1 MKKLLLLLMTLC
13 LYISIS
19 VGFAAEYPQE
29 NYEMYYEGNRNY
41 PIAFVQWGNGY
52 VLDGYSLRLKGSEA
66 NELAVDIHEVDLATN
81 RMKPNPM
88 HVYAKFDQDRA
99 SFVIGFMDSPNAKPQ
114 QLLSFDESYLNK
126 GTSETALLFPA
137 GRALWEMYTGTPLY
151 KQYPMLKPIGESGA
165 PCMIRVNENT
175 RYARL
180 DYDRAQVQMEK
191 TSGLEEY
198 YITFKPNHFV
208 ISSISAED
216 PQIEARLR
224 REELNKVMYYEA
236 NPRVRLVANYM
247 GIVR

>member
-1 MKKLLLLLMTLC
+1 MKKLLLLLMSLC
-13 LYISIS
+13 LCVSVS
-19 VGFAAEYPQE
+19 VGFAAE
-29 NYEMYYEGNRNY
+29 NYEMYYGGNRSY

-52 VLDGYSLRLKGSEA
+52 VLDGYSLRHKGIDS
-66 NELAVDIHEVDLATN
+66 NELTVDIHEVDLATN

-88 HVYAKFDQDRA
+88 HVYAKYDKERA
-99 SFVIGFMDSPNAKPQ
+99 SFVIGFMDSPDGKPE
-114 QLLSFDESYLNK
+114 QLLSFDASYLDK

-165 PCMIRVNENT
+165 PCLIRVNENT

-180 DYDRAQVQMEK
+180 GYDQAMVHMEK
-191 TSGLEEY
+191 ASGLEEY
-198 YITFKPNHFV
+198 YITFKPDHFI

-224 REELNKVMYYEA
+224 REELNKVMYYEN

>member
-88 HVYAKFDQDRA
+88 HVYAKFDQNRA

-114 QLLSFDESYLNK
+114 QLLNFDESYLNK

-191 TSGLEEY
+191 ASGLEEY

-208 ISSISAED
+208 ISSISAEN

-224 REELNKVMYYEA
+224 REELNKVMYYED